1 MKGVRRMFENIT
13 VAQGWGMLLSA
24 IAVLKVFEWIFD
36 KFITPHF
43 KKKEEEEDIKKTV
56 NEIKQKL
63 DKEFEK
69 IGNHEVRIEKLE
81 TNANASEE
89 ERKDTRNALKII
101 IVGQQAITKSLLED
115 GNNKDGLKKAE
126 EMLDDYLT
134 SKV

>member
-1 MKGVRRMFENIT
+1 MFENIT
-13 VAQGWGMLLSA
+13 IAQGWGMLLSS
-24 IAVLKVFEWIFD
+24 IAVIKVLEWIFD

-63 DKEFEK
+63 DKDFEK
-69 IGNHEVRIEKLE
+69 IGNHEVRIVKLE
-81 TNANASEE
+81 SSAELSEE

>member
-1 MKGVRRMFENIT
+1 MFENIT
-13 VAQGWGMLLSA
+13 IAQGWGMLLSA
-24 IAVLKVFEWIFD
+24 IAVLKVLEWIFD
-36 KFITPHF
+36 KIITPHF

>member
-1 MKGVRRMFENIT
+1 MFENIT
-13 VAQGWGMLLSA
+13 IAQGWGMLLSA

-63 DKEFEK
+63 DKDFEK
-69 IGNHEVRIEKLE
+69 IGNHEVRIGKLE
-81 TNANASEE
+81 ISANASEE
-89 ERKDTRNALKII
+89 EQKDTRNALKII

>member
-1 MKGVRRMFENIT
+1 MFENIT

-63 DKEFEK
+63 DKDFEK
-69 IGNHEVRIEKLE
+69 IGNHEVRIGKLE
-81 TNANASEE
+81 SSAELSEE

>member
-1 MKGVRRMFENIT
+1 MFENIT

-63 DKEFEK
+63 DKDFEK
-69 IGNHEVRIEKLE
+69 IGNHEVRIGKLE
-81 TNANASEE
+81 ISANASEE